1 MDPTPGIAA
10 SIPDQE
16 RLRTELV
23 PREWI
28 TNRLRS
34 WLNSGERVFLI
45 TGPPGTGKTWFAAQ
59 LAVQRT
65 LDPRTD
71 PRVVEFPSTTTLY
84 AHFCDGNDERTLD
97 SGEFV
102 TKLSQF
108 LAREIPGFHRA
119 MASSVED
126 TGIHLSINAT
136 QTIGSMQPSA
146 TATNVEIHLSGA
158 ISARRAFTVLVR
170 RPLEVIAATG
180 WAGQVLVVVDDL
192 SSGYHY
198 DTQDNIAELIG
209 NVASDT
215 SGPAGLRFVVTSR
228 SDPWVLN
235 ALPVAAVDLHAD
247 SPDHDDLL
255 TYIRERLPAVKDT
268 LRTAWARLL
277 SVVVDGN
284 FLFARHLLDDIAH
297 SVEEGANDPGSFY
310 FATGLTDL
318 YQRWVAS
325 NLARSRERWWGWQQ
339 PVLAAL
345 TVSRA
350 AGFTETQLAG
360 ITGLPMSK
368 VRYALDECAQ
378 FLLRDTDTGQVRIYH
393 NSFREFL
400 TLEHVHPEEAHHAIV
415 EFFLRDYAGRWHEA
429 DPYCRLHLV
438 VHAAAAGR
446 LGTLAGFADFLIAV
460 EPAALLRELPI
471 LPRGHRHAE
480 VFTRVGRVLADLD
493 PGQRAAQLELA
504 ALEIGAR
511 EIADQFS
518 QLKLVR
524 TWRPLWVESVRHTP
538 STFIGAHPD
547 GVLDMLALRRFG
559 ADVVATIGVDD
570 TLRLWDLSTHDAQS
584 ELTLTS
590 SGSPARL
597 ALLTVEGSEYLMVT
611 GSVSVTLVHLDRLEA
626 VASIPTRP
634 DVLITASTIVVLD
647 DGDAA
652 VLGYADGVIEVVHP
666 DGSAVL
672 AGPWHAH
679 EGPVF
684 TLSSPSPYLV
694 ISAGAE
700 GTVSLWFVSA
710 DAAER
715 ADSSGPLWRASPECW
730 SRAVKS
736 VQISDTDRMLAI
748 GHSDGRVHL
757 IALRDHPTYLEVCNH
772 LPASLMHRY
781 FQLIFV
787 EGNPAQLTSAGSGSN
802 DFRDVQRSSVGH
814 GNRYPSEGITT
825 LFGGVNCLDLMHVD
839 DRIHLVSA
847 GEDGKIVYLVTD
859 PDFVAHA
866 GIVLPHGRPLGAV
879 TFAETAHGRVL
890 LSAESSGSGVI
901 RAWPLAATSWPL
913 TPAVG
918 ELSKRIR
925 SLDAIVDA
933 DGTLVVVVV
942 DVDDHIGIRVGS
954 ADWSFDAAQLTVH
967 AVSMWI
973 DHTHLWIAASGRADD
988 EGAVRLWG
996 ISRDAEPIQLTL
1008 TFPELLHVAG
1018 VTEIQDD
1025 NDFLTVVGTRHG
1037 GGPAVMVV
1045 SSAEGHWSS
1054 RDVPMDGIPPEYEL
1068 IDWMSAIAGSGGRE
1082 VLLSGAGRLHRV
1094 SIEHGVLGTDHSL
1107 FASPRPASIH
1117 TAHGAAL
1124 VHGYGFDVTI
1134 QSFEENF
1141 YLAKLHIEPYGEIT
1155 SIAALPDGTMVA
1167 AGTTDGRIALW
1178 QDFPID
1184 PAPLP
1189 PATDTTERTQSNES
1203 RAPNQ
1208 VIRLS
1213 SAVLHLV
1220 VPSNEMLVAR
1230 TDLGIYVL
1238 QIQRAPSYDS

>member
-1 MDPTPGIAA
+1 MDPTLG
-10 SIPDQE
+10 IPDQE
-16 RLRTELV
+16 RLRAELV

-28 TNRLRS
+28 TSRLRS
-34 WLNSGERVFLI
+34 WLTSGERVLLI

-59 LAVQRT
+59 LALQRT

-71 PRVVEFPSTTTLY
+71 PRVVELPSTATLY

-97 SGEFV
+97 TGEFV
-102 TKLSQF
+102 AQLSLF

-119 MASSVED
+119 LASSVES

-136 QTIGSMQPSA
+136 QTIGSMQSNA
-146 TATNVEIHLSGA
+146 TATNVEIHLAGA

-170 RPLEVIAATG
+170 RPLEVVAAAG
-180 WAGQVLVVVDDL
+180 WDGQVLVVVDDL

-198 DTQDNIAELIG
+198 DTRDNIAELIG
-209 NVASDT
+209 SVASDT

-228 SDPWVLN
+228 PDPWVLK
-235 ALPVAAVDLHAD
+235 ALPVAAVDLHDD
-247 SPDHDDLL
+247 SPDRDDLI
-255 TYIRERLPAVKDT
+255 TYIRGRLPTVEDT
-268 LRTAWARLL
+268 LRTALARIL
-277 SVVVDGN
+277 SIVVDGN
-284 FLFARHLLDDIAH
+284 FLFARHLLDDLAH
-297 SVEEGANDPGSFY
+297 PVEAGAIDPRSFQ
-310 FATGLTDL
+310 FPTGLTDL

-325 NLARSRERWWGWQQ
+325 SLARSRERWWGWQQ

-345 TVSRA
+345 AVARA

-400 TLEHVHPEEAHHAIV
+400 TLEHVHSEEAHHAIV
-415 EFFLRDYAGRWHEA
+415 EFFVRNYADRWHEA

-438 VHAAAAGR
+438 VHAAAAGQ
-446 LGTLAGFADFLIAV
+446 LGALVTYADFLVAV
-460 EPAALLRELPI
+460 EPTALLRELPA

-480 VFTRVGRVLADLD
+480 VFARVGRLLADLD

-511 EIADQFS
+511 DIADQFS
-518 QLKLVR
+518 RLTLVR
-524 TWRPLWVESVRHTP
+524 AWRPLWVESVRHTP
-538 STFIGAHPD
+538 STFIGAHPL
-547 GVLDMLALRRFG
+547 GVLDLLALRRFG
-559 ADVVATIGVDD
+559 ADVVATLGVDD
-570 TLRLWDLSTHDAQS
+570 TLRLWDLSAQDAQG
-584 ELTLTS
+584 ELQLTS

-597 ALLTVEGSEYLMVT
+597 ALLTLEGGEYLMVT

-634 DVLITASTIVVLD
+634 DVLITASTVVVLD
-647 DGDAA
+647 SGDAA

-666 DGSAVL
+666 VGGAVL

-679 EGPVF
+679 DGPVF

-694 ISAGAE
+694 ISGGAE

-715 ADSSGPLWRASPECW
+715 ADSSGPLWSASPGCW

-736 VQISDTDRMLAI
+736 VQVSDTDRMLAV

-757 IALRDHPTYLEVCNH
+757 IALSDDPAYLEVCDH
-772 LPASLMHRY
+772 LPASQRHRY
-781 FQLIFV
+781 FQLMFMDGI
-787 EGNPAQLTSAGSGSN
+787 PMQLTSGGSGSN
-802 DFRDVQRSSVGH
+802 DFRDVQRDSVGH
-814 GNRYPSEGITT
+814 GSRYPSEGITT
-825 LFGGVNCLDLMHVD
+825 VFGGVNCLDLMHVD
-839 DRIHLVSA
+839 DRVHLVSA

-859 PDFVAHA
+859 PNFVAHA
-866 GIVLPHGRPLGAV
+866 GIVLPYGRPLGAV
-879 TFAETAHGRVL
+879 AFAETAHGHVL

-901 RAWPLAATSWPL
+901 RAWPLAATPWPL
-913 TPAVG
+913 APTVG
-918 ELSKRIR
+918 EFRKRIR
-925 SLDAIVDA
+925 AMDAIVDA

-942 DVDDHIGIRVGS
+942 DDDHIGVRVGS
-954 ADWSFDAAQLTVH
+954 AAWSFHAAQLTVH
-967 AVSMWI
+967 TVRMWI
-973 DHTHLWIAASGRADD
+973 DDTHLWIAASGRADD
-988 EGAVRLWG
+988 DGAVRLWQ
-996 ISRDAEPIQLTL
+996 ISRDAEPIEFTL

-1018 VTEIQDD
+1018 VAQIQDD
-1025 NDFLTVVGTRHG
+1025 GDFLTVVGTRRG

-1045 SSAEGHWSS
+1045 SSAEGHWVG
-1054 RDVPMDGIPPEYEL
+1054 RDVPLDGIPPECDL
-1068 IDWMSAIAGSGGRE
+1068 IDWTSAITGSGGRE

-1094 SIEHGVLGTDHSL
+1094 SVEHGVLGTDHSL
-1107 FASPRPASIH
+1107 FAGPRPTSIH

-1124 VHGYGFDVTI
+1124 VHGCWSDITI
-1134 QSFEENF
+1134 ESLDENL
-1141 YLAKLHIEPYGEIT
+1141 YLANLHIEPHGEIT
-1155 SIAALPDGTMVA
+1155 SIAALPDGTTVA
-1167 AGTTDGRIALW
+1167 AGTTDGRVALW
-1178 QDFPID
+1178 HDFPID
-1184 PAPLP
+1184 PAPLLS
-1189 PATDTTERTQSNES
+1189 ATDTTERPRSAES

-1208 VIRLS
+1208 VIRLP
-1213 SAVLHLV
+1213 SAVLQLV
-1220 VPSNEMLVAR
+1220 VQPDEMILAS

-1238 QIQRAPSYDS
+1238 QVRRSPSDDS